1 MVMPLDDDYSHKR
14 QEMVRTQLLARGI
27 TDPAT
32 LEAMRH
38 VPRHLFVPASMQE
51 DAYEDRPLPIG
62 EGQTI
67 SQPFIVALMN
77 QLAEITP
84 DSIVLDIGTGSGY
97 AAAVAAYTAQEVYTV
112 EFLPNLAHAAQECFK
127 QLAYLSI
134 HCKVADGSL
143 GWPEHAPYD
152 AIIVA
157 AGAPAIPQTL
167 IKQLK
172 IGGRLIIPV
181 GDSFSQ
187 LLLRLRKTSEET
199 YAQETFEP
207 VRFVPLIGK
216 EGWES

>member
-1 MVMPLDDDYSHKR
+1 MPLDDDYSHKR

-27 TDPAT
+27 TDLAT

-51 DAYEDRPLPIG
+51 NAYEDRPLPIG

-84 DSIVLDIGTGSGY
+84 SSIVLDIGTGSGY

-112 EFLPNLAHAAQECFK
+112 EFLPSLAHAAQQCFK
-127 QLAYLSI
+127 QLAYHSI

-157 AGAPAIPQTL
+157 AGAPAVPQTL

-199 YAQETFEP
+199 YTQETFEP